1 METKNII
8 DVSVLKNHSLKL
20 IFNDGTTKVI
30 DFRPFIKKGVSS
42 ALNDISY
49 FEKVQ
54 LVEGFICWENGF
66 DFCPN
71 FLYNYD
77 PDAQHLV
84 I

>member
-20 IFNDGTTKVI
+20 VFNDGMTKVV
-30 DFRPFIKKGVSS
+30 DLRPFIKEGVSS
-42 ALNDISY
+42 ALKDISY

-66 DFCPN
+66 
-71 FLYNYD
+71 
-77 PDAQHLV
+77 
-84 I
+84 